1 LTSALTGRLPC
12 CSDTFEAVR
21 QSAYISKPT
30 LVILTLNRKT
40 IDRPPVITVQGSCLD
55 FKKERSKIMEFIGTL
70 EWGAHE
76 KGKIECSSSGKAL
89 GWDFFYIYFEP
100 DFVENLLDLYPEIQ
114 KQEGNDVEQ
123 RFVLWLGK
131 QMKKSKLEYY
141 LKLKDVPHQ
150 GVGGFRL
157 NPENYRDDSDLEKL
171 R

>member
-1 LTSALTGRLPC
+1 MTSALTGRLPC

-21 QSAYISKPT
+21 QAAYISKPT
-30 LVILTLNRKT
+30 QVILTLNRKT

-100 DFVENLLDLYPEIQ
+100 DFVEKLLDLYPEIQ

-131 QMKKSKLEYY
+131 QMKKSKIEYY

>member
-1 LTSALTGRLPC
+1 M
-12 CSDTFEAVR
+12 R
-21 QSAYISKPT
+21 QSAYIPKPT
-30 LVILTLNRKT
+30 QVILTLNRKT

-55 FKKERSKIMEFIGTL
+55 FKKERSKIMEFIDKL

-89 GWDFFYIYFEP
+89 GWDFFCIYFEP
-100 DFVENLLDLYPEIQ
+100 DFVEKLLDLYPEIQ
-114 KQEGNDVEQ
+114 KQEGNDIEQ
-123 RFVLWLGK
+123 RFVLWLSK

>member
-1 LTSALTGRLPC
+1 
-12 CSDTFEAVR
+12 
-21 QSAYISKPT
+21 
-30 LVILTLNRKT
+30 
-40 IDRPPVITVQGSCLD
+40 
-55 FKKERSKIMEFIGTL
+55 MEFIGTL

-100 DFVENLLDLYPEIQ
+100 DFVEKLLDLYPEIQ

-157 NPENYRDDSDLEKL
+157 NPENYRDDSDLEKQ